1 MPVMPPPSGI
11 RRKRLRNRAN
21 FSRRGALISVTVPQ
35 PQSSPADL
43 PIDLSAE
50 LHRSSAAEK
59 YGLSQPEFAAI
70 LASIAAKHAPG
81 KPAAACADLLRGL
94 KLEELALARGC
105 AAGNEHAWEVFLTR
119 YREKLYDAARAITKQ
134 DSSARE
140 LADSIYADL
149 YGTGE
154 RDGVRVSKLSFY
166 TGRGSLE
173 GWLRTV
179 LAQEW
184 VNRYRKGKRLVSL
197 DEESEAGAQFAAPE
211 TNHSAPVP
219 EQMVVAIDAALAA
232 LNPDDR
238 YILASYYLDKR
249 TLAEIGKLLGVH
261 ESTISRKV
269 ERLATNL
276 RKDILDRLGKMGMSR
291 RQAEEALDVDVR
303 DVQVDIRARLQARA
317 GEGLSRSGLQED

>member
-1 MPVMPPPSGI
+1 M
-11 RRKRLRNRAN
+11 
-21 FSRRGALISVTVPQ
+21 PQ
-35 PQSSPADL
+35 PQSSPASL
-43 PIDLSAE
+43 PSALSAE
-50 LHRSSAAEK
+50 LYRSSGAEK
-59 YGLSQPEFAAI
+59 YGLAESEFAGI
-70 LASIAAKHAPG
+70 LSSIATKLAGEKS
-81 KPAAACADLLRGL
+81 PAGSADVLRGL

-105 AAGNEHAWEVFLTR
+105 AAGNESAWEVFLTR
-119 YREKLYDAARAITKQ
+119 YREKLYDAARAITKE

-149 YGTGE
+149 YGTNE

-197 DEESEAGAQFAAPE
+197 DEEAEEGAQFAAPE
-211 TNHSAPVP
+211 TNHSAPVS
-219 EQMVVAIDAALAA
+219 EQLVTATDEALAA
-232 LNPDDR
+232 LSAEDR

-276 RKDILDRLGKMGMSR
+276 RKDILDRLGKMGLSR